1 MSKLRLLGRTTSG
14 NVQKPMWLL
23 AEMGLDHIREDVGG
37 DFGGN
42 DTPEYL
48 AMNPN
53 GRVPLLIDGDTVIWE
68 SNTITRYLAAR
79 YGGERFWIADPARRA
94 KAEMWMDWALTTMQP
109 QVTGLFHASVRTPK
123 ADQDAARIATLARG
137 SVKVLQMIEGHLE
150 RTGWSWVAGNEL
162 SIGDI
167 PIGTQ
172 LHRYFD
178 RDNERPAMP
187 RVEAY
192 YARMC
197 ERPAYREAVMTPYD
211 GLIGVLPYSQQR
223 SRV

>member
-1 MSKLRLLGRTTSG
+1 MGKLRLWGRATSG

-23 AEMGLDHIREDVGG
+23 AELGMDYERIDVGG
-37 DFGGN
+37 VFGGN

-53 GRVPLLIDGDTVIWE
+53 GRVPVLEDGDTIIWE
-68 SNTITRYLAAR
+68 SNTVVRYISAR
-79 YGGERFWIADPARRA
+79 YGAPRFWSDDPGKRA
-94 KAEMWMDWALTTMQP
+94 AAEMWMDWALSTMQP
-109 QVTGLFHASVRTPK
+109 QVTGLFHAAVRTPEK
-123 ADQDAARIATLARG
+123 DRDPARIAARTKG
-137 SVKVLQMIEGHLE
+137 SVKVLEILETHLA
-150 RTGWSWVAGNEL
+150 RSDWVAGNDL

-172 LHRYFD
+172 LYRYFD
-178 RDNERPAMP
+178 QDNERPPLP

-197 ERPAYREAVMTPYD
+197 ERPAYRENVMTSYESLV
-211 GLIGVLPYSQQR
+211 GILPYGLTR
-223 SRV
+223 

>member
-1 MSKLRLLGRTTSG
+1 MSKLRLWGRATSG

-23 AEMGLDHIREDVGG
+23 AELGIDYERIDVGG
-37 DFGGN
+37 EFGGN

-53 GRVPLLIDGDTVIWE
+53 GRVPVLEDGDTIIWE
-68 SNTITRYLAAR
+68 SNTIVRYLAAR
-79 YGGERFWIADPARRA
+79 YGGSRLWSDDPARRA
-94 KAEMWMDWALTTMQP
+94 AAEMWMDWALTTLLP
-109 QVTGLFHASVRTPK
+109 QVTHLFHAAVRTPEK
-123 ADQDAARIATLARG
+123 DRDPARIEALTKG
-137 SVKVLQMIEGHLE
+137 SGRVLQILDGHLAK
-150 RTGWSWVAGNEL
+150 TGRDWVAGDDL

-172 LHRYFD
+172 LYRYFD
-178 RDNERPAMP
+178 QDNERPPLP

-197 ERPAYREAVMTPYD
+197 ARPAYRDTVMTSYESLV
-211 GLIGVLPYSQQR
+211 GILPFSQTR
-223 SRV
+223 